1 VTSRRTGARGEPDP
15 KPAASAGAARKRLP
29 AKRTPAE
36 ANGAPS
42 NRRAPQTAASA
53 VAAPAPRRGRQPVAI
68 EPAIE
73 ATRDQILAHAA
84 RLFRHHGYAATTL
97 RQIADAAG
105 IKAGSIYYHF
115 GSKDEIL
122 GEVLDAGMAAVTNAV
137 RERID
142 ALPASASHR
151 DRIAAAI
158 DGHLYGLLHHGDE
171 TVQDPLDGIGRGEH
185 LREERLPI
193 VCAAQHDVGERA
205 ADVDAEVQLRGL
217 AAHWELPPDRSARGD
232 GSAVHVAGS
241 TRTPYSRSA
250 ASMDTYPCFTSLATA
265 SGSRSNGL
273 P

>member
-122 GEVLDAGMAAVTNAV
+122 GEVLDAGIDAVMSAV
-137 RERID
+137 QGRIA
-142 ALPASASHR
+142 ALPADASYR
-151 DRIAAAI
+151 EKIAAAI
-158 DGHLYGLLHHGDE
+158 DGHLFGLLHHGDFTSANIRIYGQIPPAAKAKHKVVRRSYARYWDDLLQAALAAGE
-171 TVQDPLDGIGRGEH
+171 LRDDTNLAVIRLYLIGALNWTVEWYNPNRGAFSSFSSQITAIVFDGI
-185 LREERLPI
+185 
-193 VCAAQHDVGERA
+193 AAPQRVR
-205 ADVDAEVQLRGL
+205 R
-217 AAHWELPPDRSARGD
+217 
-232 GSAVHVAGS
+232 
-241 TRTPYSRSA
+241 
-250 ASMDTYPCFTSLATA
+250 
-265 SGSRSNGL
+265 
-273 P
+273 